1 LDKDVYYDDDGFDN
15 DYHETEEEINEWD
28 ILAFLSIYS

>member
-15 DYHETEEEINEWD
+15 DYHETEEEINEED
-28 ILAFLSIYS
+28 II

>member
-15 DYHETEEEINEWD
+15 DYRETEEEIYEED
-28 ILAFLSIYS
+28 II